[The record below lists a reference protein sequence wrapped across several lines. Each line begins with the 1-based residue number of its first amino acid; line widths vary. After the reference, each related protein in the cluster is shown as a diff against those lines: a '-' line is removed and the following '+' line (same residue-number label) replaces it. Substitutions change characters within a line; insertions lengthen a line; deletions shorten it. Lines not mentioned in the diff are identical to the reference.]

1 MTTKHDPLGLSLAQG
16 TQPNS
21 QAPHSGNPYAS
32 SSQQP
37 TQAGAQ
43 GPYKV
48 VLVPAGCCEQAL
60 DVRRIEK
67 NANKMAQYGYELVQA
82 YQTSTTT
89 CTGPKTA
96 CVLIFRYRG

>member
-1 MTTKHDPLGLSLAQG
+1 MTTKHDPLGLSLAQRA
-16 TQPNS
+16 QPNS
-21 QAPHSGNPYAS
+21 QAPQSSNPDASG
-32 SSQQP
+32 SQQP
-37 TQAGAQ
+37 TQPGGQ

-48 VLVPAGCCEQAL
+48 VLVPAGCCEHAL

-67 NANKMAQYGYELVQA
+67 NANQMAQNGYELVQA